1 MVIKNLLRTF
11 SLIFIVFYLGACATG
26 TTLVTGAKRTA
37 TNFEQ
42 VKIYQVPPANYE
54 VIARVEASSEMG
66 LTDQQSLD
74 FALEEVKKQAA
85 KVGANGV
92 ILNAVGKE
100 STGGFGNFFSN
111 GYGGGFFVG
120 GDSYAQ
126 KISGTAVFVK

>member
-1 MVIKNLLRTF
+1 MAIKNILRTL
-11 SLIFIVFYLGACATG
+11 SLFFIVLYLGACATG
-26 TTLVTGAKRTA
+26 TTLVTGTKRTA

-126 KISGTAVFVK
+126 KISGTAVYVK

>member
-1 MVIKNLLRTF
+1 MEVSEILFLLPFFAHKQTTERFLIYYLCNL
-11 SLIFIVFYLGACATG
+11 
-26 TTLVTGAKRTA
+26 
-37 TNFEQ
+37 
-42 VKIYQVPPANYE
+42 KIYQVPPANYE

-126 KISGTAVFVK
+126 KISGTAIYVK

>member
-1 MVIKNLLRTF
+1 MVIKNLFRTL
-11 SLIFIVFYLGACATG
+11 SLFFIVLYLGACASG
-26 TTLVTGAKRTA
+26 TTLVTGTKRTA

-42 VKIYQVPPANYE
+42 VRIYQVPPTDYE

-126 KISGTAVFVK
+126 KISGTAVYVK

>member
-1 MVIKNLLRTF
+1 M
-11 SLIFIVFYLGACATG
+11 YLGACASG
-26 TTLVTGAKRTA
+26 TTLVTGTKRTA

-126 KISGTAVFVK
+126 KISGTAVYVK

>member
-11 SLIFIVFYLGACATG
+11 SLFFIVLYIGACASG
-26 TTLVTGAKRTA
+26 TTLVTGTKRTA

-42 VKIYQVPPANYE
+42 VRIYQVPPTDYE

-126 KISGTAVFVK
+126 KISGTAVYVK

>member
-1 MVIKNLLRTF
+1 M
-11 SLIFIVFYLGACATG
+11 YLGACASG
-26 TTLVTGAKRTA
+26 TTLVTGTKRTA

-42 VKIYQVPPANYE
+42 VRIYQVPPTDYE

-74 FALEEVKKQAA
+74 FAIEEVKKQAA

-120 GDSYAQ
+120 GDSFAQ
-126 KISGTAVFVK
+126 KISGTAIYVK

>member
-1 MVIKNLLRTF
+1 MVTKNIFRTL
-11 SLIFIVFYLGACATG
+11 SLFFIVLYLGACASG
-26 TTLVTGAKRTA
+26 TTLVTGTKRTA

-42 VKIYQVPPANYE
+42 VRIYQVPPANYE

-120 GDSYAQ
+120 GDSFAQ
-126 KISGTAVFVK
+126 KISGTAVYVK